1 MNIKGW
7 MIEKVA
13 GSKLA
18 ALWIASRD
26 FLKGK
31 KVYIAG
37 SVMILQGVAA
47 FIDSMEGTTIREALE
62 VIRDPSIAMITD
74 GLNILNAPG
83 VGQAVEG
90 AAVMTLRAGISKN

>member
-1 MNIKGW
+1 MSIKGW

-13 GSKLA
+13 GSKLSG
-18 ALWIASRD
+18 LWIAARD

-31 KVYIAG
+31 KTYVAG
-37 SVMILQGVAA
+37 SIMILQGIAG
-47 FIDSMEGTTIREALE
+47 FIDAMQGTTIREALE

-90 AAVMTLRAGISKN
+90 AAVMTLRAGIASK